1 MPVNLI
7 LAPAAAGKTRACLQR
22 IQSLHAAEPFAPV
35 WVLVPDAQN
44 AAYFRQRMGRIGGG
58 MGVNVGTFRVLF
70 TDLLE
75 RQGRFSPVI
84 TSALEHRL
92 VQQIVEAAH
101 TAGELDH
108 YAAIKAKPGF
118 ISILQDVFSELRS
131 AYISPDQFLVYT
143 SASPRARQELA
154 TLYARF
160 IAQLE
165 EIGWIDHD
173 GQVWEVITALEDD
186 LKTAAHIRLLIV
198 DGFSAFAGARLEF
211 LKRISVQVG
220 EMLIT
225 LPGVQGS
232 TRAVDRR
239 TRAVIQT
246 LLNELSPR
254 VTELSS
260 APYLPRES
268 KYLEQHILEPGE
280 TPKMQASTP
289 FFLETQNQGEEARE
303 ALRWVKR
310 LYKRHGVPLSDCA
323 LFVSHLDTYRPH
335 LRAAADEFG
344 VKIRFSHPDSLMK
357 SPAVQSLLNLLEMP
371 PEDFTTRA
379 VINALRSPYFDFGL
393 DEKDIDH
400 LELVSQVARI
410 VVGQEQWTEAWEMLS
425 TTRRDSEEPL
435 DDERQISNPLRAV
448 DLTAL
453 RQRFVRFWQVF
464 DGIETPR
471 TQTEWVAWLES
482 TLTNLQFYN
491 QLSGERDMEAW
502 QALGESMGSLIL
514 SEQVLGR
521 HPVSYEHFLSI
532 LLGAIQG
539 ARLDEPREA
548 KQNAVFVNEIQHAVA
563 SRFKAV
569 ALLGFSEG
577 LFPVVEHPDP
587 FLDEH
592 TRADLGLDP
601 RLGREQVN
609 TFYQA
614 FTRADHYLLF
624 TRPYL
629 AEHGERW
636 EASPYWLSAVSLF
649 EKEAVQKISP
659 NRVRPQAEA
668 ASPQELLFWAVQQ
681 QDLHYKDDDELVS
694 GWKQLAFARTILNAR
709 RMKVPQSQYEGDL
722 SAQAT
727 IFEAIFSPDHT
738 WSASRFE
745 TYATCPHQFFIQNLL
760 KLEPKK
766 PPELGLDAA
775 QIGSILH
782 DILEKVYRAA
792 EDTTDL
798 DALLSNLESHAASV
812 FAQAPH
818 KEVFRPSPL
827 WEVEKDQ
834 FIAML
839 RKTIEALHAES
850 MGWTPIRFEEKFGI
864 SNTPALVLD
873 LGAEEV
879 RLRGLIDRVDRNEFG
894 GLRIIDYK
902 TGGSNLSNKDLIS
915 GRRLQMPIYAQA
927 AQQALRLGTVKE
939 GFYWQI
945 RAAKPSSFKLS
956 KFKNNQQ
963 KGPQAAYT
971 IALDHIRRML
981 GDVRSGSFPPIAPGD
996 GCPSY
1001 CPAVQWC
1008 WRYQPGYWRK
1018 RNDDRSSH

>member
-1 MPVNLI
+1 MSIKLI
-7 LAPAAAGKTRACLQR
+7 LAPAAAGKTQACLQR
-22 IQSLHAAEPFAPV
+22 IQSLHETEPLAPV

-44 AAYFRQRMGRIGGG
+44 AAYFRQRLSRIGGG
-58 MGVNVGTFRVLF
+58 VSVNVGTFRALYV
-70 TDLLE
+70 DLLE
-75 RQGRFSPVI
+75 RQGLFTPVI
-84 TSALEHRL
+84 TAALEHRL
-92 VQQIVEAAH
+92 VNQIVEGAYAAD
-101 TAGELDH
+101 ELDH
-108 YAAIKAKPGF
+108 YTAIRNKPGF
-118 ISILQDVFSELRS
+118 IGALQDVFSELRS
-131 AYISPDQFLVYT
+131 AYISPERFLAYT
-143 SASPRARQELA
+143 HISPPAKQELA
-154 TLYARF
+154 RLYARF

-165 EIGWIDHD
+165 AIGWIDRD
-173 GQVWEVITALEDD
+173 GQIWETIAALEGDPQG
-186 LKTAAHIRLLIV
+186 ASHIRLLIV
-198 DGFSAFAGARLEF
+198 DGFTAFAGARLAF
-211 LKRISVQVG
+211 LKQLASQVG
-220 EMLIT
+220 EVLIT

-232 TRAVDRR
+232 SRAVDRR

-246 LLNELSPR
+246 LLNELSPM
-254 VTELSS
+254 VSELS
-260 APYLPRES
+260 ATPHLPPES
-268 KYLEQHILEPGE
+268 KHLEQHILEPGE
-280 TPKMQASTP
+280 YPKIQASSP

-310 LYKRHGVPLSDCA
+310 LHKRHGVPLSDCA
-323 LFVSHLDTYRPH
+323 LFVSHLETYRPH

-344 VKIRFSHPDSLMK
+344 VKIYFSHPDSLMK

-379 VINALRSPYFDFGL
+379 VINTLRSPYFDFGL

-400 LELVSQVARI
+400 LELVSQMARI
-410 VVGQEQWTEAWEMLS
+410 VAGQGQWTEAWEMLS
-425 TTRRDSEEPL
+425 ATRRDAGEPL
-435 DDERQISNPLRAV
+435 DDERQVSNPLRDV

-453 RQRFVRFWQVF
+453 RQQFVRFWQVF
-464 DGIETPR
+464 DEIETPR

-482 TLTNLQFYN
+482 TLAHLQFYN
-491 QLSGERDMEAW
+491 LLSGERDLEAW
-502 QALGESMGSLIL
+502 QTLGETMRSLIL
-514 SEQVLGR
+514 SEQVLGGY
-521 HPVSYEHFLSI
+521 PVNYEYFLSV
-532 LLGAIQG
+532 LVGAVQG

-548 KQNAVFVNEIQHAVA
+548 RRNAVFISGIQHAAA

-592 TRADLGLDP
+592 TRVDLGLDP
-601 RLGREQVN
+601 QLGREQVN
-609 TFYQA
+609 IFYQA
-614 FTRADHYLLF
+614 FARADRYLLF

-629 AEHGERW
+629 TEHGERW

-681 QDLHYKDDDELVS
+681 QNLHYKDDDELVS
-694 GWKQLAFARTILNAR
+694 SWKELALARTILNAR

-722 SAQAT
+722 SALAT
-727 IFEAIFSPDHT
+727 TFKATYSPDHT

-760 KLEPKK
+760 KLEPKE

-775 QIGSILH
+775 QVGSILH
-782 DILEKVYRAA
+782 EVLEKVYRAA
-792 EDTTDL
+792 EDITDL
-798 DALLSNLESHAASV
+798 DALLAILEDHAASV

-818 KEVFRPSPL
+818 KEGFRPSPL

-834 FIAML
+834 FIGML
-839 RKTIEALHAES
+839 RKTIEALHTES
-850 MGWTPIRFEEKFGI
+850 LGWTPIRFEEKFGI
-864 SNTPALVLD
+864 SNTPDLVLD
-873 LGAEEV
+873 LETEEV
-879 RLRGLIDRVDRNEFG
+879 RLRGLIDRVDRNELG

-915 GRRLQMPIYAQA
+915 GQRLQMPIYALA
-927 AQQALRLGTVKE
+927 AQQALRLGTVEE

-945 RAAKPSSFKLS
+945 RAAKPSYFKLS
-956 KFKNNQQ
+956 KFKNDEL
-963 KGPQAAYT
+963 KGPQGAYMT
-971 IALDHIRRML
+971 TLNHIRRIL
-981 GDVRSGSFPPIAPGD
+981 EGVRSGQFPPIAPRD

-1008 WRYQPGYWRK
+1008 WRYQPRF
-1018 RNDDRSSH
+1018 

>member
-7 LAPAAAGKTRACLQR
+7 LAPAAAGKTRACLQH
-22 IQSLHAAEPFAPV
+22 IQSLRAAEPLAPI

-58 MGVNVGTFRVLF
+58 MGVNVGTFRALY

-84 TSALEHRL
+84 TAALEHRL

-108 YAAIKAKPGF
+108 YTAIKTKPGF
-118 ISILQDVFSELRS
+118 VSILRDVFSELRS
-131 AYISPDQFLVYT
+131 AYISPDQFLDYT
-143 SASPRARQELA
+143 GTSPRARQELA
-154 TLYARF
+154 ILYARF

-165 EIGWIDHD
+165 EIGWIDRD
-173 GQVWEVITALEDD
+173 GQIWEAITALESDP
-186 LKTAAHIRLLIV
+186 KAAAHIRLLVV
-198 DGFSAFAGARLEF
+198 DGFGAFSSARLEF
-211 LKRISVQVG
+211 LKRLSVQVG

-225 LPGVQGS
+225 LPSVQGS

-239 TRAVIQT
+239 TREVIQT

-260 APYLPRES
+260 APFLPRES

-280 TPKMQASTP
+280 TPKMGASSP

-310 LYKRHGVPLSDCA
+310 LHKRNGVPLSDCA
-323 LFVSHLDTYRPH
+323 LFVSHLNTYRPH

-344 VKIRFSHPDSLMK
+344 VNIRFSHPDSLMK

-393 DEKDIDH
+393 DKKDIDH
-400 LELVSQVARI
+400 LELVSQTARI
-410 VVGQEQWTEAWEMLS
+410 VAGQEQWTEAWEMLS
-425 TTRRDSEEPL
+425 AARRDTEESL
-435 DDERQISNPLRAV
+435 DDERQASNPLRNV
-448 DLTAL
+448 DLTAF
-453 RQRFVRFWQVF
+453 RQQFVRFWQVF

-482 TLTNLQFYN
+482 TLAHLQFYN
-491 QLSGERDMEAW
+491 LLSGERDLEAW
-502 QALGESMGSLIL
+502 QTLGESMGSLIL
-514 SEQVLGR
+514 SEQVLGGR
-521 HPVSYEHFLSI
+521 PVNYEHFLSV
-532 LLGAIQG
+532 LVGAVQG

-548 KQNAVFVNEIQHAVA
+548 HQNAVFVSGIQHAVA

-601 RLGREQVN
+601 RLGRDQVN

-649 EKEAVQKISP
+649 EKEAVQKINP
-659 NRVRPQAEA
+659 NRVRPQVEA
-668 ASPQELLFWAVQQ
+668 ASLQELLFWAVQQ
-681 QDLHYKDDDELVS
+681 QDLHYKGDDELVS
-694 GWKQLAFARTILNAR
+694 CWKELSFSRTILNAR
-709 RMKVPQSQYEGDL
+709 RMKVPQSPYEGNL
-722 SAQAT
+722 SALAT
-727 IFEAIFSPDHT
+727 TFKATCSPDHT

-766 PPELGLDAA
+766 PPDLGLDAA
-775 QIGSILH
+775 QVGSILH
-782 DILEKVYRAA
+782 EILEKVYRAA

-798 DALLSNLESHAASV
+798 DALLAILEDHAASV

-818 KEVFRPSPL
+818 KEVFRPSPM
-827 WEVEKDQ
+827 WEVEKNQ

-839 RKTIEALHAES
+839 RKTIEALHTES
-850 MGWTPIRFEEKFGI
+850 LVWTPIRFEEKFGI
-864 SNTPALVLD
+864 RNTPNLVLD
-873 LGAEEV
+873 LGTEEV
-879 RLRGLIDRVDRNEFG
+879 RLCGLIDRVDRNEFG

-915 GRRLQMPIYAQA
+915 GRRLQMPIYALA
-927 AQQALRLGTVKE
+927 AQHALRLGTVEE

-945 RAAKPSSFKLS
+945 RAAKSSYFKLS
-956 KFKNNQQ
+956 KFKNDEL
-963 KGPQAAYT
+963 KGPQGAYT
-971 IALDHIRRML
+971 ITLDHIRRIL
-981 GDVRSGSFPPIAPGD
+981 GGVRSGQFPPIAPGD

-1008 WRYQPGYWRK
+1008 WRYQPGY
-1018 RNDDRSSH
+1018 